1 MKKRRLMMRK
11 RMLVFSSVAIVFM
24 YISAFGFIVDAL
36 ARAQEEFHE
45 TYKLKSGSPV
55 SVENTNGNISVTVWE
70 EDYVD
75 VYAVKKT
82 RKDEDELKKVEIQ
95 VSKNDEL
102 RIKTHYIKKRAKVS
116 VDYTIKVPKTI
127 KVERTKT
134 TNGQVELRGTYGD
147 TYVKS
152 TNGTLSIKDTD
163 GFIEAYTTNGDI
175 NLTGATGIKSAR
187 TTNGSINVS
196 FSKLADSVEIT
207 TTNGSINLTI
217 SQDLDADI
225 DLSTTNG
232 SVKASGIS
240 ILLDEISKHHITG
253 KLGSGG
259 KKLKAKTVN
268 GGITIYKL

>member
-1 MKKRRLMMRK
+1 MIKRRIMMHK
-11 RMLVFSSVAIVFM
+11 RMIVFSTVAIVFN
-24 YISAFGFIVDAL
+24 YVVTFGFIVDAL
-36 ARAQEEFHE
+36 ARAQEEFHQ
-45 TYKLKSGSPV
+45 TYELKSGSPL
-55 SVENTNGNISVTVWE
+55 SVENTNGSISVTLWDK
-70 EDYVD
+70 DYVD

-82 RKDEDELKKVEIQ
+82 TKDEDELKKVEIQ

-127 KVERTKT
+127 RVERTKT
-134 TNGQVELRGTYGD
+134 TNGQVELKGTYGD

-152 TNGTLSIKDTD
+152 TNGTLRIKDTD

-196 FSKLADSVEIT
+196 FSKLAASVEIT
-207 TTNGSINLTI
+207 TTNGSINLSI
-217 SQDLDADI
+217 PEDLDADI

-232 SVKASGIS
+232 SVKASGIR
-240 ILLDEISKHHITG
+240 IMLDEISKHHITG

-259 KKLKAKTVN
+259 KRLKAKTVN
-268 GGITIYKL
+268 GAITINKL